1 MTPEEIVLMNE
12 FKDDPEM
19 FQVMLQSMREA
30 KLNSI
35 QIAREPTEADD
46 PANICT
52 IQFKGNKKVIRKFLK
67 DSTSVQDL
75 VNFYMH
81 ETKDSSAIELIIPF
95 PKKDLTNLNAK
106 LSELSFG
113 KQETI
118 NVKQV

>member
-52 IQFKGNKKVIRKFLK
+52 I
-67 DSTSVQDL
+67 
-75 VNFYMH
+75 
-81 ETKDSSAIELIIPF
+81 
-95 PKKDLTNLNAK
+95 
-106 LSELSFG
+106 
-113 KQETI
+113 
-118 NVKQV
+118 